1 MSRGQLKSK
10 GLRYA
15 FKDGFVS
22 LRRHPLILL
31 ASITTMTLML
41 YLLSIFM
48 AFALNVVHLINIAGQ
63 QPPIEIQFQ
72 QTATPGDVAAME
84 QRLASDKRVL
94 EKNVSDPEANFI
106 RFKKQMGEEEL
117 YADFDYHQYIPYTI
131 QVRLEDPAEGAAFK
145 EEYSV
150 LPGVREILMEDQL
163 MGFLQKAIRSVSL
176 ATSLVFIA
184 LAIISCFIIANMVRV
199 AILSRSVEISIM
211 KYMGA
216 TNLYIRIP
224 FVVEGIVVGIV
235 SAILAIILGFFTY
248 ETLLLRFDPNLATS
262 DFHLLT
268 HGKILPAMAAIS
280 FTVGILLGGIS
291 SGASVR
297 KHIQV

>member
-1 MSRGQLKSK
+1 MNRQFKSK

-15 FKDGFVS
+15 FRDGFVS

-48 AFALNVVHLINIAGQ
+48 AFAMNVVYLINVAGQ

-72 QTATPGDVAAME
+72 QTATDGDVSAMK
-84 QRLASDKRVL
+84 QRLDADERVL
-94 EKNVSDPEANFI
+94 EAMVSNPEENFI
-106 RFKKQMGEEEL
+106 RFKNQMGTEEL
-117 YADFDYHQYIPYTI
+117 YADFDYQKYIPYTI
-131 QVRLEDPAEGAAFK
+131 QIRLSDPAEGKDFK
-145 EEYSV
+145 DEYI
-150 LPGVREILMEDQL
+150 LYPGVRDILMEDQL

-176 ATSLVFIA
+176 ATSLIFVA
-184 LAIISCFIIANMVRV
+184 LAIISSFIIANMVRV

-224 FVVEGIVVGIV
+224 FVVEGIVVGLV
-235 SAILAIILGFFTY
+235 SACLATILAFFTY
-248 ETLLLRFDPNLATS
+248 ETLLLRFDPSIATS
-262 DFHLLT
+262 DFHLLS
-268 HGKILPAMAAIS
+268 HGQVLPAIIGIS
-280 FTVGILLGGIS
+280 FAVGILLGGVS
-291 SGASVR
+291 SGLSVK